1 MKRARGLFAA
11 LVILVLSTVATAP
24 AAASEGQ
31 LTWAIHFSLAPTFF
45 DPAETP
51 GIITPF
57 LVLYA
62 LHDALVKPMP
72 GKPQA
77 GSLAES
83 WSVSPDGLVYE
94 FTLRPGVKFHNGDP
108 VTADDVKFSFE
119 RYKGAAATTLKN
131 HVAAVEIV
139 DPLRVRFRLKT
150 PWPEFMTF
158 YGTPATGAA
167 WIVPRKYVEKVG
179 DDGFKKAPVGA
190 GPYRFVSFT
199 PGVELVL
206 EAYEQYWRKA
216 PSVRRLVF
224 KSVVDETTR
233 LAMLKRGETDIAYSI
248 RGELAEEIRRT
259 PGLAL
264 KPTGGAFT
272 EWVVFIDQWDP
283 KSPWADRRVRLAANH
298 AIDRQAINQAEYLGL
313 SKVTGSIIPVAFE
326 FVWPAPL
333 YPYDPQKAKRL
344 LAEAGYPNGF
354 DAGQISADLVY
365 APIAE
370 LVGNS
375 LRAVGIR
382 VKLRPME
389 RAAIIKANQEKKL
402 KNLHRQGSAA
412 FGNAATRIE
421 AFVVSEGMYAYGG
434 YPDID
439 GLFREQAAEP
449 DRKKREA
456 ILHRIQ
462 QLMHEKAMFAPLF
475 EPAFLNGVGPRV
487 AESGLGLITNHG
499 YSAPYEDLKLKAR

>member
-1 MKRARGLFAA
+1 M
-11 LVILVLSTVATAP
+11 
-24 AAASEGQ
+24 
-31 LTWAIHFSLAPTFF
+31 
-45 DPAETP
+45 
-51 GIITPF
+51 
-57 LVLYA
+57 
-62 LHDALVKPMP
+62 
-72 GKPQA
+72 
-77 GSLAES
+77 
-83 WSVSPDGLVYE
+83 
-94 FTLRPGVKFHNGDP
+94 
-108 VTADDVKFSFE
+108 
-119 RYKGAAATTLKN
+119 
-131 HVAAVEIV
+131 
-139 DPLRVRFRLKT
+139 
-150 PWPEFMTF
+150 
-158 YGTPATGAA
+158 
-167 WIVPRKYVEKVG
+167 
-179 DDGFKKAPVGA
+179 
-190 GPYRFVSFT
+190 
-199 PGVELVL
+199 
-206 EAYEQYWRKA
+206 
-216 PSVRRLVF
+216 
-224 KSVVDETTR
+224 
-233 LAMLKRGETDIAYSI
+233 
-248 RGELAEEIRRT
+248 
-259 PGLAL
+259 
-264 KPTGGAFT
+264 
-272 EWVVFIDQWDP
+272 
-283 KSPWADRRVRLAANH
+283 RLAANH

-313 SKVTGSIIPVAFE
+313 SRVTGSIIPVAFE
-326 FVWPAPL
+326 FAWPAPL

-354 DAGQISADLVY
+354 DAGQISADMVY

-375 LRAVGIR
+375 LHAVGIR

-462 QLMHEKAMFAPLF
+462 QLVHEKAMFAPLF

>member
-1 MKRARGLFAA
+1 MRRARGHFAV
-11 LVILVLSTVATAP
+11 LVILVLSAIVAAP
-24 AAASEGQ
+24 TDAAEGQ

-83 WSVSPDGLVYE
+83 WSASSHGLVYE

-131 HVAAVEIV
+131 RVAAVEIV
-139 DPLRVRFRLKT
+139 DPHRVRFRLKT

-326 FVWPAPL
+326 FAWPAPL

-375 LRAVGIR
+375 LQAVGIR

-421 AFVVSEGMYAYGG
+421 AFVVSEGMFAYGG

>member
-1 MKRARGLFAA
+1 V
-11 LVILVLSTVATAP
+11 LVILVLSIIAAAP
-24 AAASEGQ
+24 TAASEGQ

-51 GIITPF
+51 GLITPF

-62 LHDALVKPMP
+62 LHDAVVKPMP

-83 WSVSPDGLVYE
+83 WSASSDGLVYE

-119 RYKGAAATTLKN
+119 RYKGAAATTLKSR
-131 HVAAVEIV
+131 VAAVEIV
-139 DPLRVRFRLKT
+139 DPHRIRFRLKS

-206 EAYEQYWRKA
+206 EAYEQYWRRA

-224 KSVVDETTR
+224 KSVPDESTR
-233 LAMLKRGETDIAYSI
+233 LAMLKRGEADIAYSI

-326 FVWPAPL
+326 FAWPAPL

-365 APIAE
+365 APVAE

-375 LRAVGIR
+375 LQAVGIR

-421 AFVVSEGMYAYGG
+421 AFVVSEGMFAYGG

-456 ILHRIQ
+456 TLHRIQ
-462 QLMHEKAMFAPLF
+462 QLVHEKAMFAPLF
-475 EPAFLNGVGPRV
+475 EPAFLNGVGQRV

-499 YSAPYEDLKLKAR
+499 YSAPYEDLKLKGR